1 MKIAKHARVHRFQDY
16 VAVSVGNGATQYV
29 TPEVAR
35 KLAVAL
41 ARYADDAERR
51 KFTDP
56 GGLGTHYIE
65 TLEIQP

>member
-1 MKIAKHARVHRFQDY
+1 MNITKQARVHRFHDY
-16 VAVSVGNGATQYV
+16 VAVRVGNAATQYI

-65 TLEIQP
+65 AVEVTP

>member
-1 MKIAKHARVHRFQDY
+1 MNITKHARVHRFHDY
-16 VAVSVGNGATQYV
+16 VAVSVGDADTEYL
-29 TPEVAR
+29 TPEIAR

-65 TLEIQP
+65 AVEVTP

>member
-1 MKIAKHARVHRFQDY
+1 MNITKQACVHRFHDY
-16 VAVSVGNGATQYV
+16 VAVRVGDADTEYL
-29 TPEVAR
+29 TPEIAR

-65 TLEIQP
+65 AVEVTP